1 MKSGDVKRGRELL
14 QTDPGG
20 HSHSTQLA
28 GVGLARECLCSAHRT
43 AGACRCDFSNWFEN
57 LAKHYLR
64 FQRKNAEVYCAGCT
78 WCRLYLE
85 PSFYP
90 LCTSVQWELPEVEFL
105 LIFGQINS
113 KSGFSPVTNCFASLI
128 VKLL

>member
-20 HSHSTQLA
+20 HSHGTQLA
-28 GVGLARECLCSAHRT
+28 GVGLACECLCSAHRT

-78 WCRLYLE
+78 WSLVFTPC
-85 PSFYP
+85 
-90 LCTSVQWELPEVEFL
+90 VQVY
-105 LIFGQINS
+105 
-113 KSGFSPVTNCFASLI
+113 SGNCLKLNFCSSLG
-128 VKLL
+128 K